1 MMLDS
6 FLDTSRADMTDATS
20 NRRQFA
26 YRSACALLG
35 ASGFTR
41 PAHAATPLIVF
52 AAASLTEV
60 LQTIASTLPAAN
72 TLRFSF
78 ASSSTLAKQ
87 IEQGAP
93 AHVFI
98 SADDAWMDHLVAR
111 QAVDAATRVNLA
123 NNRLVV
129 VREGAPLAA
138 TALETNAAL
147 RNALRPRLPTGS
159 STEKNALQRIATG
172 DPAHVP
178 VGRYAQAALTQLGLW
193 AEVGPRL
200 VRADNV
206 RSALSFVERGEVAA
220 GIVYATDAT
229 ATTTTTTTSGK
240 VQVAAHFPLSSHPP
254 IRYPAAVVSKLS
266 ASTALA
272 AKEFLMVLSGA
283 ASQPFWRAAGFTVA
297 S

>member
-1 MMLDS
+1 MMLGRI
-6 FLDTSRADMTDATS
+6 LDIFDAFMTHAFPT
-20 NRRQFA
+20 RRQFA
-26 YRSACALLG
+26 LSTASSLLG
-35 ASGFTR
+35 VGFL
-41 PAHAATPLIVF
+41 PGLAQSATPLIVF

-60 LQTIASTLPAAN
+60 LQSIASSLPGAN
-72 TLRFSF
+72 NLRFSF

-111 QAVDAATRVNLA
+111 KAVNAASRVNLA

-129 VREGAPLAA
+129 VREGAPVASA
-138 TALETNAAL
+138 ALETTAAL
-147 RNALRPRLPTGS
+147 RDALRPRLPTGS
-159 STEKNALQRIATG
+159 STEKSALSRIATG

-193 AEVGPRL
+193 ADVGPRL

-220 GIVYATDAT
+220 GIVYATDAVI
-229 ATTTTTTTSGK
+229 SSK
-240 VQVAAHFPLSSHPP
+240 VQVAARFPLSSHPP
-254 IRYPAAVVSKLS
+254 IRYPAAAVSTLS
-266 ASTALA
+266 TSTAAA
-272 AKEFLMVLSGA
+272 AKEFLIALTSPA
-283 ASQPFWRAAGFTVA
+283 AQPLWRAAGFMLA

>member
-1 MMLDS
+1 MMSDR
-6 FLDTSRADMTDATS
+6 FLDTFSADMTRPHPT
-20 NRRQFA
+20 RRQFA
-26 YRSACALLG
+26 FSTAGAFLSAGALPNSAQ
-35 ASGFTR
+35 AS
-41 PAHAATPLIVF
+41 TPLIVF

-60 LQTIASTLPAAN
+60 LQSIATTLPSAN
-72 TLRFSF
+72 RPRLSF
-78 ASSSTLAKQ
+78 GASSTLAKQ

-111 QAVDAATRVNLA
+111 KAVDASTRLNLA

-129 VREGAPLAA
+129 VRDGAPG
-138 TALETNAAL
+138 TAPELETTAAL
-147 RNALRPRLPTGS
+147 RDALRPRLPTGS
-159 STEKNALQRIATG
+159 SSEKNALTRIATG

-220 GIVYATDAT
+220 GIVYATDAS
-229 ATTTTTTTSGK
+229 ASSK
-240 VQVAAHFPLSSHPP
+240 VQVAARFPLSSHAP
-254 IRYPAAVVSKLS
+254 IRYPAAVVSNIS
-266 ASTALA
+266 ASAAAAAQGFLA
-272 AKEFLMVLSGA
+272 ALSSPA
-283 ASQPFWRAAGFTVA
+283 AQPLWRAAGFIAA